1 MNNRIPPIPMML
13 HIIGNIPTSYAMAM
27 SYEEQLLCLKNYI
40 CEIVVPTMNENITDI
55 QALITYINNYF
66 DNLDLQEEVNIKIN
80 ELVED
85 GTLANIINDE
95 LLSEIN
101 QKYNTLDAKVDNN
114 YNSLYGDIVNQG
126 VQLST
131 QIANQGTQLN
141 NAINTQNL
149 VIANNNYEQ
158 NEKIEEIDERV
169 SQIISSTPIVVDN
182 TSAMTDT
189 SKIYVL
195 STDGKWYYY
204 NGTTW
209 VAGGTYQASVNPD
222 SVDLINKQ
230 LKMLSMNYALNK
242 YEVDF
247 TNSPTSANI
256 LPFTKTAT
264 NSSSF
269 AMQVNCTT
277 QLYCSHFQTNPN
289 KYYFLYAELE
299 RLIDDTTTQ
308 GYATINP
315 YIFPN
320 MNTNPTYSWVGCRN
334 NVPMTVEKGVKTLC
348 TFGFKT
354 SSVVDIA
361 PILQWLNTNTTEK
374 TTSYKIHKVGI
385 IEYDSQSEVENTY
398 NNCLNYIEQLGLVI
412 PNDKYGNNKTLQ
424 LENRIDNMDIPDYD
438 TDIIFWGDSLTQ
450 GAGGSGVS
458 FPSVVGSLL
467 NKEIINCGVGGETS
481 TTILAR
487 QGSITPVIPAG
498 ANTSSFILK
507 DIFGY
512 NIDPLIQ
519 GNIGVNPIKID
530 NDNTEYTLVRNS
542 DGTYAINNNE
552 TPISSANYPRFIRFA
567 GNDIKGRI
575 TVFFVGQNGQGGDTL
590 INEIRTAIKNTN
602 GKVVVMGL
610 TTGTTS
616 SRSNLV
622 NKLKNEFGSKFF
634 DSGYYLSQF
643 GLNVVNLAPTS
654 EDTQAIA
661 EGSIPPSLRVDNTHL
676 NANGYTALGTL
687 LSHFIANLY
696 Y

>member
-1 MNNRIPPIPMML
+1 MNNKKIYGPFQLWVLNNFPFTIDDFDSTSQYQML
-13 HIIGNIPTSYAMAM
+13 LKITGALK
-27 SYEEQLLCLKNYI
+27 EQLDVNSDIYKKIEDIENY
-40 CEIVVPTMNENITDI
+40 
-55 QALITYINNYF
+55 L
-66 DNLDLQEEVNIKIN
+66 DNLDIQEEVNNKIN

-85 GTLANIINDE
+85 GTLSEIINDQ
-95 LLSEIN
+95 LLTEIN
-101 QKYNTLDAKVDNN
+101 NKYDTLDAKVDNN

-126 VQLST
+126 VQLSS

-149 VIANNNYEQ
+149 TIANNNYEQ
-158 NEKIEEIDERV
+158 KEKIEEIDERV

-209 VAGGTYQASVNPD
+209 VAGGTYQASVDPD

-230 LKMLSMNYALNK
+230 LKLLSMNYALNK

-247 TNSPTSANI
+247 SSTPTSNSV
-256 LPFTKTAT
+256 LPFTKTST
-264 NSSSF
+264 NSSAF

-277 QLYCSHFQTNPN
+277 QLYCNHFQTNVN
-289 KYYFLYAELE
+289 KYYLLYAELE
-299 RLIDDTTTQ
+299 RLIDDTTTV

-315 YIFPN
+315 FIFPT
-320 MNTNPTYSWVGCRN
+320 MNTYPTYSWTGCRS

-354 SSVVDIA
+354 SSVTDIA

-385 IEYDSQSEVENTY
+385 IEYDSQSEIENAY
-398 NNCLNYIEQLGLVI
+398 NNCINYIDQLGLVI
-412 PNDKYGNNKTLQ
+412 PNDKYGNNKTSH
-424 LENRIDNMDIPDYD
+424 LEERLDNMDIPDYD

-450 GAGGSGVS
+450 GAGGSGTS
-458 FPSVVGSLL
+458 YPSVVGSLL
-467 NKEIINCGVGGETS
+467 NKEIINCGVGGENS

-512 NIDPLIQ
+512 NVDPLIQ
-519 GNIGVNPIKID
+519 GTIGVNPIKID

-542 DGTYAINNNE
+542 DGTYAINNNG
-552 TPISSANYPRFIRFA
+552 TPIASANYPRFIRFA
-567 GNDIKGRI
+567 GNDLKGRI

-590 INEIRTAIKNTN
+590 VNEIRTSIKNTN

-616 SRSNLV
+616 SRSSLV
-622 NKLKNEFGSKFF
+622 NKLKSEFGSKFF

-643 GLNVVNLAPTS
+643 GLNIVNLAPTS
-654 EDTQAIA
+654 EDSQAIA
-661 EGSIPPSLRVDNTHL
+661 EGSVPPSLRVDNTHL

-687 LSHFIANLY
+687 LAHFIANLY
-696 Y
+696 